1 MAVPSAHRWHR
12 LGVSCVQQREPWP
25 DCPIPLRAPP
35 RVPDPDPPG
44 LHDRAPRW
52 RKKLLKDSYNWC
64 SKDVRRVTCGGLATA
79 LATVPSNSACLF
91 NLAAPAPPSNSSSPP
106 HLRARDSAYLTP
118 RLSVRDMTRLAAAP
132 DCGAQ
137 TTRTCVRMSDGAAT
151 VELTRHLR
159 SAPGDHGSPSVPIL
173 AMGSPPLQD
182 VTTRARL
189 GGPSFFAAARG

>member
-52 RKKLLKDSYNWC
+52 RKKLLKDSYNLC
-64 SKDVRRVTCGGLATA
+64 PKDVRRVTCGGLATA

-91 NLAAPAPPSNSSSPP
+91 NLAAPAPAFVLVLAFPPS
-106 HLRARDSAYLTP
+106 RARQRVSHAQAL
-118 RLSVRDMTRLAAAP
+118 
-132 DCGAQ
+132 GA
-137 TTRTCVRMSDGAAT
+137 
-151 VELTRHLR
+151 RH
-159 SAPGDHGSPSVPIL
+159 DPSRR
-173 AMGSPPLQD
+173 
-182 VTTRARL
+182 RARL
-189 GGPSFFAAARG
+189 WGANDENMCTDV